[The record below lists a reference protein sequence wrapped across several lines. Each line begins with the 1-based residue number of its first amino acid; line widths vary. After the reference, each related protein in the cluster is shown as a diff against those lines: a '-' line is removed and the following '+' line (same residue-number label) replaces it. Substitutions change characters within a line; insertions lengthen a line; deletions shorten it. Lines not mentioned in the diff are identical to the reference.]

1 MGWVERAE
9 ELLYDGESVQRAVRV
24 GDGGVAVTSHRVL
37 AFTPDRDGANF
48 RQVDRPNVDG
58 VEVRTGGQFRFLMQA
73 VKAILIGAILVAAG
87 MTLSFDDLVGNV
99 SLDAGGGAAS
109 AVGLGQ
115 IMGLL
120 ETMLTLFTLLDDL
133 LLLFGGLALALGA
146 AVLAVY
152 LWSRETLLVISVAG
166 GEDIELTAPEEDR
179 EGVVDRVTAAV
190 VPGDPT
196 PTGEA
201 RA

>member
-24 GDGGVAVTSHRVL
+24 GDGGVVVTSHRVL